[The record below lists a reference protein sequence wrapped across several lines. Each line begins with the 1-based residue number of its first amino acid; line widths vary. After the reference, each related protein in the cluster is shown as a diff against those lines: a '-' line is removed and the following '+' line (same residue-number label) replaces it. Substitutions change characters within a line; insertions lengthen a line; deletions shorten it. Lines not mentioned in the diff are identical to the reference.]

1 MSTNI
6 EQPQNMAAMP
16 KSMATA
22 DEMIAALEALKP
34 DPDTVRAML
43 FGQLFPIIVR
53 KRAENCSD
61 QQILACLANLGLP
74 LHTKTYA
81 KLCTAELKARDER
94 GERIYCEKCGHP
106 LHAKEPH
113 HAEESASLA
122 DMADINAEVVS

>member
-22 DEMIAALEALKP
+22 EEMIAVLEALKP

-53 KRAENCSD
+53 KKAENCSD
-61 QQILACLANLGLP
+61 QQILICLANLGLS

-81 KLCTAELKARDER
+81 KLCAAELKARNER
-94 GERIYCEKCGHP
+94 GERICCEKCGHP
-106 LHAKEPH
+106 LHAKEPRNV
-113 HAEESASLA
+113 EESASLS
-122 DMADINAEVVS
+122 DTTNINTEVA